1 MIDDIFEA
9 EGDVFDLPNVNRG
22 LLILERNGETEKG
35 RVKYQYIDDSTL
47 IDYKDLIFYSPVW
60 ISISQYTAVSK
71 LSSILP
77 TIDKMVW
84 YML

>member
-35 RVKYQYIDDSTL
+35 RVKYQYIDDEAHKKANHFKYTPFACNE
-47 IDYKDLIFYSPVW
+47 DL
-60 ISISQYTAVSK
+60 QYHEWRVKEELFERT
-71 LSSILP
+71 
-77 TIDKMVW
+77 
-84 YML
+84 